1 MEEAVDPVELALA
14 RRPIAEDGMDMA
26 VDQPGGERRALGV
39 DDRGR
44 LLAVDVL
51 RLADGGDLAVDG
63 DDGIGVE
70 NGIIEIAR
78 EQKPDIADHQ
88 LAGAGT
94 DGLCFSHVRCSLER
108 YSIGD
113 DGRG

>member
-26 VDQPGGERRALGV
+26 VDQAGGERRALGV

-44 LLAVDVL
+44 LLAIEIL
-51 RLADGGDLAVDG
+51 GLADAGDLAVDG

-70 NGIIEIAR
+70 DRILEIAR
-78 EQKPDIADHQ
+78 EQEADIADHQ
-88 LAGAGT
+88 LAGAGAG
-94 DGLCFSHVRCSLER
+94 GLCVSHVRCSLDAACLP
-108 YSIGD
+108 SPAL
-113 DGRG
+113 